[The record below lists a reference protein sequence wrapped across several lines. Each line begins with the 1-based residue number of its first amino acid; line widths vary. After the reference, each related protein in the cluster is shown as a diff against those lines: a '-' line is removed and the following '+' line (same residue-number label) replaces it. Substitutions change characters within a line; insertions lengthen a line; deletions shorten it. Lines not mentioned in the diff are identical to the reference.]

1 MLLFNYFFVH
11 GSWHLLYGSGLYM
24 LCAEKLKSKDNLSL
38 ARAPAKLGK
47 KSMSIIL
54 IQNNSSL
61 FILGQ
66 NRIIKYVSQ
75 INWLQPIIKSKLI
88 SINFMGFVYFS
99 KWTWESPHFTFT
111 SVDAKLL
118 YIYKYFYECHAIYDN
133 FCFYSISNLSLSFLP
148 FSNFVV

>member
-1 MLLFNYFFVH
+1 
-11 GSWHLLYGSGLYM
+11 M

-66 NRIIKYVSQ
+66 NRIIKYV
-75 INWLQPIIKSKLI
+75 
-88 SINFMGFVYFS
+88 
-99 KWTWESPHFTFT
+99 
-111 SVDAKLL
+111 
-118 YIYKYFYECHAIYDN
+118 
-133 FCFYSISNLSLSFLP
+133 
-148 FSNFVV
+148 FSNKLTPANNQIKIN